1 MTSIYYNFEF
11 KKIKRLYIKYKSLEL
26 FIIVIWKGLLFGL
39 LELILELLN
48 LGLIHLN
55 FSGKESRSLDQIEVR
70 VTSQASE
77 KPEERFFIL
86 IIALGTY
93 VIVL

>member
-55 FSGKESRSLDQIEVR
+55 LSGKESRSLDQIEVR